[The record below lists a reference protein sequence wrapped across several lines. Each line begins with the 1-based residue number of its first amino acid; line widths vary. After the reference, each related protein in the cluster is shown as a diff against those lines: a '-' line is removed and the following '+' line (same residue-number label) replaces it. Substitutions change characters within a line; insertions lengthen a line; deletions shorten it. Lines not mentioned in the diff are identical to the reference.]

1 MVGSESAD
9 YFMLRL
15 GTPHPTWAL
24 TDDSNMIGIGNCDG
38 VVSALF
44 ELDRNQI
51 ARIRALGQS
60 VERIRCICDRAG
72 RELHFYLHG
81 RQVSPGVWAGVAS
94 ADPDYLPT
102 AAMIATWTVPKK
114 PCDAFKFPSVNA
126 RLVASV
132 SPA

>member
-24 TDDSNMIGIGNCDG
+24 TDDSNMIGIGNRDG

-102 AAMIATWTVPKK
+102 AAMISTWTVPKK
-114 PCDAFKFPSVNA
+114 PCDAFKFPSASA
-126 RLVASV
+126 RVVASV

>member
-24 TDDSNMIGIGNCDG
+24 TDDSNMIGIGNRDG

-60 VERIRCICDRAG
+60 VENQVYLRPRG
-72 RELHFYLHG
+72 RELHFISTADRCLRRVG
-81 RQVSPGVWAGVAS
+81 RSRVGRSRLS
-94 ADPDYLPT
+94 ADRRDDLNMDST
-102 AAMIATWTVPKK
+102 DEALR
-114 PCDAFKFPSVNA
+114 CLQFPSVSA
-126 RLVASV
+126 RVVASV

>member
-9 YFMLRL
+9 FFMLRL

-24 TDDSNMIGIGNCDG
+24 TDDSNVIGMGDCDG
-38 VVSALF
+38 VMSALF
-44 ELDRNQI
+44 ELDRNQV
-51 ARIRALGQS
+51 ARIRGLGPS

-81 RQVSPGVWAGVAS
+81 RQMSRGVWAGVAS

-102 AAMIATWTVPKK
+102 AAMIATWKAPKK
-114 PCDAFKFPSVNA
+114 PCDAFKFPSVSA
-126 RLVASV
+126 RLFASA

>member
-24 TDDSNMIGIGNCDG
+24 TDDSNMIGIGNRDG

-72 RELHFYLHG
+72 AALYLHG

-102 AAMIATWTVPKK
+102 AAMISTWTVPTK
-114 PCDAFKFPSVNA
+114 PCDAFKFPSVSA
-126 RLVASV
+126 RVVASV

>member
-9 YFMLRL
+9 FFMLRL
-15 GTPHPTWAL
+15 GTPHPSWTF
-24 TDDSNMIGIGNCDG
+24 TDDSNMIGMVDCDG
-38 VVSALF
+38 VVSAVF

-51 ARIRALGQS
+51 AQIRGLGRS

-81 RQVSPGVWAGVAS
+81 RQVSRGVWAGVAS

-102 AAMIATWTVPKK
+102 EAAIATWEVPK
-114 PCDAFKFPSVNA
+114 PVDAF
-126 RLVASV
+126 RLTGVRADLIASV

>member
-15 GTPHPTWAL
+15 GTPHPAWAL
-24 TDDSNMIGIGNCDG
+24 TDDSNMIAIVDCDG
-38 VVSALF
+38 VMSAMF

-51 ARIRALGQS
+51 ARIRGLGQS

-72 RELHFYLHG
+72 RALHFYLHG
-81 RQVSPGVWAGVAS
+81 RQVSRGVWAGVAS

-102 AAMIATWTVPKK
+102 DAMIATWDVPKK
-114 PCDAFKFPSVNA
+114 PDDAFKFPRVSA
-126 RLVASV
+126 RLVASA
-132 SPA
+132 SLA

>member
-1 MVGSESAD
+1 
-9 YFMLRL
+9 MLRL

-24 TDDSNMIGIGNCDG
+24 TDDSNMIGIGDCDG

-81 RQVSPGVWAGVAS
+81 RQVSPGMWAGVAS

-102 AAMIATWTVPKK
+102 AAMIATWTVPKQ
-114 PCDAFKFPSVNA
+114 PCDAFKFPSARA

>member
-51 ARIRALGQS
+51 ARIRALGQA

-102 AAMIATWTVPKK
+102 AAMISTWTVPKK
-114 PCDAFKFPSVNA
+114 PCDAFKFPSVRA
-126 RLVASV
+126 RVVASV
-132 SPA
+132 SLT